1 MYFFYY
7 SYNFKKNRD
16 LNMIFRKY
24 FVASFKIYRYIY
36 IPWQFP
42 KLKPILLIR

>member
-36 IPWQFP
+36 TLAIPKIETDP
-42 KLKPILLIR
+42 AY